1 MIKRNE
7 MATATAT
14 WYHCTVAQCNYAV
27 SNPTHIR
34 RSSPTIASISC
45 RASQLPVKAGL
56 KVVEMAVWTR
66 ALHLSPDSQSSNF
79 SICTATASL
88 RNKSNKSGT
97 P

>member
-1 MIKRNE
+1 MIERNE

-14 WYHCTVAQCNYAV
+14 WYHCTVAQCNNAV

-45 RASQLPVKAGL
+45 RASRLPVKAGL
-56 KVVEMAVWTR
+56 KVVEMAAWTR
-66 ALHLSPDSQSSNF
+66 SSLLSPGSQNSNF
-79 SICTATASL
+79 SFCVTMTSL
-88 RNKSNKSGT
+88 RDKSKESET